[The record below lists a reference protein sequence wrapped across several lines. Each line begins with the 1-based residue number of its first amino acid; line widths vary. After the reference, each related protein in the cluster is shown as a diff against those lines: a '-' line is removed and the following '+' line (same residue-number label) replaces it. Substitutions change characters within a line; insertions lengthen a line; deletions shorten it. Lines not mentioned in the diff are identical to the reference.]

1 MSAMSRL
8 VESSLTIP
16 EKDDQGKLVALPFGP
31 FYSAMLLSRL
41 VEVSLL
47 VDHEERPSCYHIWIA
62 IDQK

>member
-31 FYSAMLLSRL
+31 FYSAMLLSWL
-41 VEVSLL
+41 IGVSLL
-47 VDHEERPSCYHIWIA
+47 ADHEESSFCYIFG
-62 IDQK
+62 